1 MYLIFFYL
9 KFQDENKN
17 EFLVFFFVF
26 LITLVLWIIHH
37 AIVYSMAM
45 RYSCVYRDVY
55 FFYRSEL
62 ICLSLVFWVVA
73 P

>member
-1 MYLIFFYL
+1 MFNCGDVFNFFYL
-9 KFQDENKN
+9 KFQDGNKN
-17 EFLVFFFVF
+17 EFLVFFIF

-55 FFYRSEL
+55 FFIGVS
-62 ICLSLVFWVVA
+62 
-73 P
+73 